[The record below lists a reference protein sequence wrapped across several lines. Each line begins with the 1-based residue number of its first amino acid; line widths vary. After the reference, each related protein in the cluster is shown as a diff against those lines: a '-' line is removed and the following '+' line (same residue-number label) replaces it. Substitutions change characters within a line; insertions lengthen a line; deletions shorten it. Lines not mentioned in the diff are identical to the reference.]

1 MAVNDE
7 VRVILNGLLQS
18 LTEVRNQRSATPLRL
33 PEDRA
38 KQLKRQGEI
47 DGLNIAIA
55 AIRRRMH

>member
-1 MAVNDE
+1 MNDE

-18 LTEVRNQRSATPLRL
+18 LTEVRNQRSVTPLRL